1 MAGSLL
7 ARHGSPL
14 GGRRLAA
21 VDAYIAKAQPFAQ
34 PILRH
39 LREAVHGAVPDVEE
53 AMKWSRSFF
62 LYRGVILGNISA
74 FKEHCSFGL
83 WGTEMAETLRQ
94 EGHGAK
100 EGMGSFGKITNLRD
114 LPPLPD
120 LEAYLVAAARLIDDG
135 VRTLALALVLC
146 SFSSCT
152 PSCEGRDT
160 SWVDFFAT
168 WEDIS
173 AAPPTAGKCSG
184 IVARVSATSLGCRA
198 MPELAQ
204 TGFAV
209 LAFGRLASSRLD
221 PDEAEVSI
229 QKTFSD
235 RDILPWHSTNMSIDA
250 RHLLLN
256 SAIGSERLMT
266 AR

>member
-1 MAGSLL
+1 MEK
-7 ARHGSPL
+7 PL
-14 GGRRLAA
+14 RLAA

-53 AMKWSRSFF
+53 AMKWSRPFF

-100 EGMGSFGKITNLRD
+100 DGMGSFGKITNLRD

-135 VRTLALALVLC
+135 VRTKSIQRVAKPLRRESGDVPEALALALEKDPATAAH
-146 SFSSCT
+146 FSELS
-152 PSCEGRDT
+152 PSCRREYSEWIAEAKREET
-160 SWVDFFAT
+160 RQ
-168 WEDIS
+168 
-173 AAPPTAGKCSG
+173 K
-184 IVARVSATSLGCRA
+184 RVSTAMEWIAQGKSRNWKYERA
-198 MPELAQ
+198 
-204 TGFAV
+204 
-209 LAFGRLASSRLD
+209 S
-221 PDEAEVSI
+221 
-229 QKTFSD
+229 
-235 RDILPWHSTNMSIDA
+235 
-250 RHLLLN
+250 
-256 SAIGSERLMT
+256 
-266 AR
+266 